1 MVHVVALWLNY
12 NSSKAWDVVKE
23 SLHSVLNLER
33 GNFDLTILVIDGGS
47 TDNSPDLIRKYI
59 NEAEAKNRVVIYRL
73 IENKGYAGNMN
84 SGYEYAVNNLGA
96 DYVVFL
102 NNDIIVQVDS
112 LRRLFEWI
120 KKEDYVGIQ
129 GLELRP
135 DGSIGN
141 AGAFHDEF
149 GRVMLSCTGYS
160 INECEIDKPYFVTYP
175 SGAYA
180 LYSVDF
186 ISDLPGRQPFITET
200 FMYFDDNY
208 LGLMAWQKSQKV
220 AYVPVIAGVHHGS
233 LTIKSAHGKKA
244 KDASLYIIMRSKTAL
259 WENIKCKHQ
268 KLFKLYKSRIYLM
281 AKLGLLNEN
290 VRRGIFDGFKLA
302 EVVREKIAI
311 IDLEKAVHLEFPT
324 SYYVGQSMIPGFGSI
339 YRAVVKHSTHIRRLR
354 KYIRYPD
361 WLGLTK

>member
-12 NSSKAWDVVKE
+12 NSSKAWDDVKE

-47 TDNSPDLIRKYI
+47 TDNSPELIRKYI
-59 NEAEAKNRVVIYRL
+59 AGTENKNKAVIYRL
-73 IENKGYAGNMN
+73 AENKGYAGNMN

-102 NNDIIVQVDS
+102 NNDIVLRADS
-112 LRRLFEWI
+112 LRKLFEWI
-120 KKEDYVGIQ
+120 KKGDYVGIQ

-149 GRVMLSCTGYS
+149 GQVVPTCAGYFM
-160 INECEIDKPYFVTYP
+160 NECEVDKSYFVTYP
-175 SGAYA
+175 TGAYA

-186 ISDLPGRQPFITET
+186 INELPGRQPFITET

-220 AYVPVIAGVHHGS
+220 AYVPVIAGVHHSS
-233 LTIKSAHGKKA
+233 LTIRSTYGRKA
-244 KDASLYIIMRSKTAL
+244 KDALLYVVTRSKIAL
-259 WENIKCKHQ
+259 WENMKCKHQ
-268 KLFKLYKSRIYLM
+268 KLFRLYRSKLYLM

-290 VRRGIFDGFKLA
+290 MRRGIFEGFKLA
-302 EVVREKIAI
+302 EVVREKVGT
-311 IDLEKAVHLEFPT
+311 IDLENAVHLEFPT
-324 SYYVGQSMIPGFGSI
+324 SYYLCRAAIPGFGTI
-339 YRAVVKHSTHIRRLR
+339 YRSVVKHYTHIRHLK
-354 KYIRYPD
+354 KYIRHPD
-361 WLGLTK
+361 WLR